1 MDRKKEEF
9 ALVMEQVSKSLGGQK
24 RIDNLSVKCEYG
36 KIYGLIGPNGSGKTT
51 FLKLITGL
59 YKVDEGDIKVCGQ
72 NPIMDYKEVRKKF
85 GLLPQDTAL
94 YPELSAR
101 DNLQF
106 HGALYFENQRELKKR
121 IDEILKLIDLEDRS
135 KEPVKNF
142 SGGMKRRLGIGMALL
157 NDPELIFFDEPTL
170 GVDVHNSHRIWEY
183 IRNLK
188 AQNKTVIVTT
198 NVMSEAENLCD
209 EIIIINQGKKVCEG
223 TPSELKDS
231 IGTAYVEIKMSE
243 ICEGIEL
250 SDIVGEYQYINE
262 NIIRIQAPE
271 GEKDLLRI
279 LEQTKGKIKI
289 DNIFLKNPTL
299 DDVFLHYTGSHMEVR
314 D

>member
-1 MDRKKEEF
+1 
-9 ALVMEQVSKSLGGQK
+9 
-24 RIDNLSVKCEYG
+24 
-36 KIYGLIGPNGSGKTT
+36 
-51 FLKLITGL
+51 
-59 YKVDEGDIKVCGQ
+59 
-72 NPIMDYKEVRKKF
+72 
-85 GLLPQDTAL
+85 
-94 YPELSAR
+94 
-101 DNLQF
+101 
-106 HGALYFENQRELKKR
+106 
-121 IDEILKLIDLEDRS
+121 
-135 KEPVKNF
+135 
-142 SGGMKRRLGIGMALL
+142 MALL

-209 EIIIINQGKKVCEG
+209 EIIFIIQGKKVCEG

>member
-1 MDRKKEEF
+1 MNTNNTTY
-9 ALVMEQVSKSLGGQK
+9 ALSIENVSKTLGGVK
-24 RIDNLSVKCEYG
+24 RINDLSVRCQYG
-36 KIYGLIGPNGSGKTT
+36 KIYGLIGPNGAGKTT

-59 YKVDEGDIKVCGQ
+59 YRADEGCIKVCGLD
-72 NPIMDYKEVRKKF
+72 PVEDYKEVRKKF
-85 GLLPQDTAL
+85 GLLPQETAL

-101 DNLQF
+101 QNLQF
-106 HGALYFENQRELKKR
+106 HGALYFRDQKKLKAR
-121 IDEILKLIDLEDRS
+121 IDEILKLIDLEDRA

-157 NDPELIFFDEPTL
+157 NDPQLIFFDEPTL

-188 AQNKTVIVTT
+188 TQNKTVIVTT

-209 EIIIINQGKKVCEG
+209 EIFIINHGVKVCEG
-223 TPSELKDS
+223 TPDALKGS
-231 IGTAYVEIKMSE
+231 LGSGHIEILTGESYESAYLEAV
-243 ICEGIEL
+243 
-250 SDIVGEYQYINE
+250 VGKHQAING
-262 NIIRIQAPE
+262 NAIRVDAPN
-271 GEKDLLRI
+271 GEQDLLRI

-289 DNIFLKNPTL
+289 ENIALKKPTL
-299 DDVFLHYTGSHMEVR
+299 DDVFIHYTGNPMEVR